1 MISIYTGRPGEGKTY
16 VMTAKALDA
25 LRAGRHVWANYRL
38 NDEVIEKNGW
48 AKQITYYSELRD
60 LYKAEEGLILMDE
73 VHVYLNSRRW
83 DRLPA
88 EFERKLQQH
97 RKDGLD
103 IIGSAQS
110 IDRVDKVFRE
120 LVHAFYRCFKVMGS
134 NGSDKLAAPWGLIA
148 VFRYKPEDV
157 TKDEAKRQSI
167 SFPDFFSIKKEVA
180 HFYDSFAKVSDPKE
194 YVKLEHID
202 KMCEVCG
209 FKKCVHE

>member
-1 MISIYTGRPGEGKTY
+1 MINIYTGRPGEGKTF
-16 VMTAKALDA
+16 VMTSLALEA
-25 LRAGRHVWANYRL
+25 LRKGRHVWANYRL
-38 NDEVIEKNGW
+38 NDEVIAQNGW
-48 AKQITYYSELRD
+48 TEQVTYYSELTE
-60 LYKAEEGLILMDE
+60 LYNAEEGLILMDE

-103 IIGSAQS
+103 IIGTAQS

-120 LVHAFYRCFKVMGS
+120 LVHGFYRCFKLMGS
-134 NGSDKLAAPWGLIA
+134 NGSDKLATPWGLIL
-148 VFRYKPEDV
+148 VFKYKPEDV
-157 TKDEAKRQSI
+157 TKDEARRAALG
-167 SFPDFFSIKKEVA
+167 FPEFFTITKEVA

-202 KMCEVCG
+202 KYCEKCG
-209 FKKCVHE
+209 FSKCVHE